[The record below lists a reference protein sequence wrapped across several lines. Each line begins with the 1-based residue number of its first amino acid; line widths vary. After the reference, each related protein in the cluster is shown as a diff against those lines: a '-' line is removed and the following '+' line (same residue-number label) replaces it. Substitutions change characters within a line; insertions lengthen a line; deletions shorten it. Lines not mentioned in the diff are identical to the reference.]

1 MLCLVLVYSCVSV
14 LFFPFASR
22 PIPVSVSFPSLPR
35 LWDKEIYINTA
46 LLQGVLPACLLQ
58 TENVEFW
65 RVGPALIVGYKG
77 GQDQCTN
84 NESDALFHI
93 ELFKR
98 SGGDDNGD
106 SNDSVGDDVGDA
118 GDVGGDGDYRR
129 NVGGESKHGSS
140 RNKLTGHKLTAGERA
155 RRDGGAR
162 PWTILTES
170 DLACVGVC
178 AVVRRLSKG
187 GGGAGSSGMHPLTLL
202 DPAAAK
208 PGTSLHRVCEMF
220 VRIEYLS
227 YLFFWAKSSALPGD
241 VCALHRIEAPR
252 LRLNFEYKKGPDGVV
267 RLW

>member
-1 MLCLVLVYSCVSV
+1 MCICCVLPVC
-14 LFFPFASR
+14 FPSHAR
-22 PIPVSVSFPSLPR
+22 LRLLPASFPSLPR

-58 TENVEFW
+58 TEDVEFW

-106 SNDSVGDDVGDA
+106 NNDSVGDDVGDA
-118 GDVGGDGDYRR
+118 GDVGGGGDYRR
-129 NVGGESKHGSS
+129 NGGGESKHGSS
-140 RNKLTGHKLTAGERA
+140 RNKLSGHKLTVGER
-155 RRDGGAR
+155 AR

-241 VCALHRIEAPR
+241 FCALHRIEAPR
-252 LRLNFEYKKGPDGVV
+252 LRLNFEYKQGPDGVV